1 MLICFSL
8 KFKTLIYIPLTV
20 LVSVMFYANSAG
32 VLFRLVQSNRSL
44 IILIMEFIHIFQ
56 YGEISNK
63 MTFSNVNLL
72 NKVFLIV
79 VLVFLKVKIRNV
91 FHCNISSEDLLKLN
105 YFKSYLCLPNKKVF
119 NFLTVYLSLLIFF
132 VFIWN
137 AYFLILC
144 CIIHTSY
151 HNSFLSIQFIWDCAN
166 GFVNIFNV
174 HYDFNVTNNY
184 IRFLNFTYSFIENN
198 VDVSYDGSRNFSE
211 LRDKSNPGSNGVN
224 KNAIL
229 IFLFL
234 TRSFFHYL
242 IKPKPN
248 VRVKIIPLAVFFFIG
263 CSVKHLQHPTLY
275 HDIHVCS

>member
-151 HNSFLSIQFIWDCAN
+151 HNSFLSIQFILGLCKWFCKY
-166 GFVNIFNV
+166 F
-174 HYDFNVTNNY
+174 
-184 IRFLNFTYSFIENN
+184 
-198 VDVSYDGSRNFSE
+198 
-211 LRDKSNPGSNGVN
+211 
-224 KNAIL
+224 
-229 IFLFL
+229 
-234 TRSFFHYL
+234 
-242 IKPKPN
+242 
-248 VRVKIIPLAVFFFIG
+248 
-263 CSVKHLQHPTLY
+263 
-275 HDIHVCS
+275 

>member
-1 MLICFSL
+1 
-8 KFKTLIYIPLTV
+8 
-20 LVSVMFYANSAG
+20 
-32 VLFRLVQSNRSL
+32 
-44 IILIMEFIHIFQ
+44 
-56 YGEISNK
+56 
-63 MTFSNVNLL
+63 MTFSNINLL

-91 FHCNISSEDLLKLN
+91 FHCNIISSEDLLKLN

-119 NFLTVYLSLLIFF
+119 NFLTIYLCLLSFF

-137 AYFLILC
+137 VYFLIL
-144 CIIHTSY
+144 SA
-151 HNSFLSIQFIWDCAN
+151 SFILVMTIVFCQSNLFWDCAN

-174 HYDFNVTNNY
+174 HHDFNVTNNY
-184 IRFLNFTYSFIENN
+184 IRFLNFTYSFVENN
-198 VDVSYDGSRNFSE
+198 VDVSYHGSRNFSE

-242 IKPKPN
+242 IKRKPN